1 MLGARILRS
10 TKRQRLL
17 ADDDDS
23 APNIIVPEPGEATPS
38 RDSVTRTV
46 PAIGVPAS
54 DAAVTSLS
62 NGTPADKEFEKTM
75 VVEGKAS
82 DISSSEGISNDR
94 RVRRRLSRIPTSSS
108 VRSNF
113 LSCQGFETIFGIT
126 DRDDALRDLVGVLY
140 LCLDE
145 KLLLLAEQGGE
156 DVSALVNVIRYSQT
170 PSSTILGLLTSLIS
184 GNAYV
189 VFPLFTRLKNMVPR
203 DTAPLSSDVRTA
215 LLAAR
220 YELENPPN
228 LSFEKC
234 HQFIW

>member
-23 APNIIVPEPGEATPS
+23 TPNIIVPEPGEAGPS
-38 RDSVTRTV
+38 RSPDTRPI
-46 PAIGVPAS
+46 PAPTGPGSIGTGS
-54 DAAVTSLS
+54 SLPEES
-62 NGTPADKEFEKTM
+62 KGLTGERKGDENGR
-75 VVEGKAS
+75 
-82 DISSSEGISNDR
+82 SEGGVDR
-94 RVRRRLSRIPTSSS
+94 RVRRRLSRGTSSS
-108 VRSNF
+108 IRSNF
-113 LSCQGFETIFGIT
+113 LSCRGFETIWGIA
-126 DRDDALRDLVGVLY
+126 DSGDSLRDLVGVLY

-184 GNAYV
+184 GNSYV
-189 VFPLFTRLKNMVPR
+189 VFPLFTRLKSMVPR

-220 YELENPPN
+220 YELEDPPN
-228 LSFEKC
+228 HNFEKV